1 MGILMFSPEGLDPEP
16 VSVIGLG
23 GHRKWAKVEQ
33 LEQVNKDKDAPG
45 AEGVGVGVEALPMQL
60 DPGRLLPGM
69 RLVRG
74 PHSPPPHPGP
84 PVSTIKCD
92 I

>member
-1 MGILMFSPEGLDPEP
+1 MLSPEEPDPGP
-16 VSVIGLG
+16 VSVIGSG
-23 GHRKWAKVEQ
+23 GHRKWDKVEQ
-33 LEQVNKDKDAPG
+33 LEQVNKDKDPAW